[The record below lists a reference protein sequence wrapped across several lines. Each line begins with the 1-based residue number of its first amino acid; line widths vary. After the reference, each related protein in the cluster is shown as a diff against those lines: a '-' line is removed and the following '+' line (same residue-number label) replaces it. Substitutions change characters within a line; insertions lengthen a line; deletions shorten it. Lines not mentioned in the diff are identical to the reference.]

1 MKHIY
6 FLFMKGLYQV
16 LASFLIIAITFT
28 NSVSAKVLSRD
39 SLFSEVTYAPNQSV
53 LSNPWGLWRVA
64 TQGDRI
70 TSFTSSKAISNISKG
85 KTALNVFTTP

>member
-1 MKHIY
+1 MQSFY
-6 FLFMKGLYQV
+6 RV
-16 LASFLIIAITFT
+16 LASFLLIAITFT
-28 NSVSAKVLSRD
+28 NTVSAKVLSRD
-39 SLFSEVTYAPNQSV
+39 SLFSEVTYSPNQSV

-85 KTALNVFTTP
+85 KTALNVFTTS